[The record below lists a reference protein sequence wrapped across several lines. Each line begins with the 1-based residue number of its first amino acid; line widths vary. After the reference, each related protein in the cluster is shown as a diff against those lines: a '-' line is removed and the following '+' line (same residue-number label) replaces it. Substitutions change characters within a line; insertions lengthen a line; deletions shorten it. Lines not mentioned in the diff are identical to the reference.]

1 MDREAELI
9 CHLTIRFRV
18 GCEKYELMVITCVA
32 LGPGVTDIFLVIAR
46 PKIVCHLKVVP
57 SVIPAGRNHGHFG
70 EKRVCDL
77 RQTWTVVMHYEYNV
91 HLRCIYYWH

>member
-18 GCEKYELMVITCVA
+18 GCEKCELMVITCVA

-46 PKIVCHLKVVP
+46 PKIVSLLE
-57 SVIPAGRNHGHFG
+57 G
-70 EKRVCDL
+70 
-77 RQTWTVVMHYEYNV
+77 T
-91 HLRCIYYWH
+91 